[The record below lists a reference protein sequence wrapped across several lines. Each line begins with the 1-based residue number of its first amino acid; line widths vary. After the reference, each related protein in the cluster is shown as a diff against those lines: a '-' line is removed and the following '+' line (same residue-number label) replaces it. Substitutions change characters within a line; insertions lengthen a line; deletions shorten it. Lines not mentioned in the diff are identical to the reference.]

1 MSMYKAQSL
10 REHLTQ
16 SNPALAKNPDKL
28 LVFVDEGRLRTN
40 WGKSLSFEYQY
51 TLRVF
56 VLDFADSLDAL
67 FVPLL
72 LWLRQHQSDLIQNAE
87 RQADGIRFEVEP
99 LNHEASDIEIKLK
112 LTEKVKVSERDG
124 GLEAEHLGE
133 NIPKGNLWVQW
144 LPGLEL
150 GERLVPAWPS

>member
-1 MSMYKAQSL
+1 MYKAQSL

-16 SNPALAKNPDKL
+16 SNPTLANDPDKL
-28 LVFVDEGRLRTN
+28 LVFVDEGRLRTT
-40 WGKSLSFEYQY
+40 WGASLSFEYQY
-51 TLRVF
+51 TLRVI
-56 VLDFADSLDAL
+56 VLDFAEHPDAL

-72 LWLRQHQSDLIQNAE
+72 LWLRTHQPELIQNAD

-112 LTEKVKVSERDG
+112 LTERVKVSERDG

-150 GERLVPAWPS
+150 GEKVTPAWPS